1 MIMSNKDDYI
11 AISKSPQ
18 SILSII
24 QIVVLVI
31 TMVWVF
37 AFMRADVN
45 RNTSDNT
52 RQDEEIQQFR
62 QRSAETYV
70 RKDVFNEQYRQI
82 MEKLNELDN
91 KLDGNN

>member
-1 MIMSNKDDYI
+1 MSNKEEYI

-24 QIVVLVI
+24 QIVALLV
-31 TMVWVF
+31 TMVWIF

-45 RNTSDNT
+45 QNTSAND
-52 RQDEEIQQFR
+52 RQDEEIEQFKK
-62 QRSAETYV
+62 RSADTYV

-91 KLDGNN
+91 KLDRQKP

>member
-1 MIMSNKDDYI
+1 MSNKDDYI